1 MWKRILG
8 EEIYSEI
15 DFTECERLKEILWER
30 RDIHLYQIYERTHNY
45 YGGKI
50 PEMNFENFY
59 RFFIQVALEYAGNG
73 ELRRLL
79 VIDEERKRVISDN
92 ILAGIANIPVRCLIE
107 DIRKCREEKKLSGNA
122 TPSFATD

>member
-1 MWKRILG
+1 MG

-30 RDIHLYQIYERTHNY
+30 RDIHLYQIYERTHDY

-92 ILAGIANIPVRCLIE
+92 ILAGIADIPVR
-107 DIRKCREEKKLSGNA
+107 
-122 TPSFATD
+122 